1 MQAKWQGIEMREV
14 YLDWAQALADC
25 SLGAINDAIRISRIE
40 QHPPNQGEF
49 LHYCSQYK
57 PPADESHRLW
67 YDGGGIISQEE
78 GRTRLESIKKM
89 LAEKMTEQPKDQA

>member
-14 YLDWAQALADC
+14 YLDWAEALGDC

-49 LHYCSQYK
+49 LAYCMQYK
-57 PPADESHRLW
+57 PPREDLRMLG
-67 YDGGGIISQEE
+67 YDAGGLISQEE
-78 GRTRLESIKKM
+78 GRARLDAIKKM
-89 LAEKMTEQPKDQA
+89 LAEKMTGQTQEES